1 MSVAMTVWLLLFAPA
16 TDYQADGLK
25 ALEARQYAP
34 AAQLFRQAVQA
45 DPGDYAAHFHL
56 ALAESLLGQETD
68 AVAEYQKTL
77 ELKPGLYQAEL
88 NLGILLLRMK
98 RPADAAPYLKTAV
111 DAKPKEYRAQF
122 HLAEALLGAGDA
134 AQAEPHYQLAAELD
148 PKSAAAQLGLGRTQ
162 ARQNRLS
169 AAAEHFEKAAQLD
182 PSFND
187 ALLELA
193 GLYEQ
198 NHQPEQAIAI
208 YQKFPASVAAQQ
220 RLGELFFESKR
231 FSEAVPYLEKAVQ
244 RDPTPANRLALS
256 TAYRMVKEP
265 QKSIEQLDKAVAA
278 EPSNYDLRM
287 AYGRALRDERQ
298 FIPAANQFAAA
309 SQQKP
314 GNKEVWNELAGVLTL
329 AEQYPQALAALD
341 RVHALGQE
349 IPGDYYL
356 RAIILD
362 KLHQFKPALEAY
374 RQFLASSQGRNP
386 DEEFKAR
393 QRARIIERMLSKR

>member
-1 MSVAMTVWLLLFAPA
+1 MSVAMTAWLFLFAAA

-25 ALEARQYAP
+25 ALEAKQYGP
-34 AAQLFRQAVQA
+34 AAQLFRQAIQA
-45 DPGDYAAHFHL
+45 DPNDYAAHFHL
-56 ALAESLLGQETD
+56 ALAESLLGQEAD
-68 AVAEYQKTL
+68 AIPEYQKAL

-88 NLGILLLRMK
+88 NLGILLLRVK
-98 RPADAAPYLKTAV
+98 RPGEAVPHLKTAA
-111 DAKPKEYRAQF
+111 DAKPKEYRAQW
-122 HLAEALLGAGDA
+122 HLAEALYNTGDV
-134 AQAEPHYQLAAELD
+134 AQAEQHYQTAAELD
-148 PKSAAAQLGLGRTQ
+148 AKSAAAQLGLGRTQ

-169 AAAEHFEKAAQLD
+169 EAAEHFRQAAQLD
-182 PSFND
+182 ASFND

-198 NHQPEQAIAI
+198 NHQPDQAIAI
-208 YQKFPASVAAQQ
+208 YQKFPDSVAAQE
-220 RLGELFFESKR
+220 RLGELLIESKR
-231 FSEAVPYLEKAVQ
+231 FAEAIPYLEKAVV
-244 RDPTPANRLALS
+244 RDPSAANHLALS
-256 TAYRMVKEP
+256 TAYRMNKEP
-265 QKSIEQLDKAVAA
+265 QKSIGQLEKAVAA
-278 EPSNYDLRM
+278 EPSSYDLRL

-298 FIPAANQFAAA
+298 FMPAAGQFVAAA
-309 SQQKP
+309 QQKP
-314 GNKEVWNELAGVLTL
+314 ASKEVWNELAGVLTL

-341 RVHALGQE
+341 RVHTLGQE

-374 RQFLASSQGRNP
+374 KTFLATSEGKNP

>member
-1 MSVAMTVWLLLFAPA
+1 MWAAMTAGLLLFAAA

-25 ALEARQYAP
+25 ALEAKQYAP

-45 DPGDYAAHFHL
+45 DPNDYAAHFHL
-56 ALAESLLGQETD
+56 ALAESLLGQDTD
-68 AVAEYQKTL
+68 AIAEYQKTL
-77 ELKPGLYQAEL
+77 ELKPGLYQAGL
-88 NLGILLLRMK
+88 NLGILLLRLK
-98 RPADAAPYLKTAV
+98 RPGEAAPYLKAAA
-111 DAKPKEYRAQF
+111 DAKPKEYRAQW
-122 HLAEALLGAGDA
+122 HLAEALLATDA
-134 AQAEPHYQLAAELD
+134 VAQAEQHYQAAAELD
-148 PKSAAAQLGLGRTQ
+148 AKSAAAQLGLGRTQ
-162 ARQNRLS
+162 AKQNRLNE
-169 AAAEHFEKAAQLD
+169 AAEHFQKAAQLD
-182 PSFND
+182 ASFSD

-198 NHQPEQAIAI
+198 NHQPNDAIAI
-208 YQKFPASVAAQQ
+208 YQKFPQSVPAQE
-220 RLGELFFESKR
+220 RLGELLIESQR
-231 FSEAVPYLEKAVQ
+231 FADAIPYLEKAVT
-244 RDPTPANRLALS
+244 RDPTAANRLALS
-256 TAYRMVKEP
+256 TAYRMNKEP
-265 QKSIEQLDKAVAA
+265 QKSIGQLAMAVAA

-287 AYGRALRDERQ
+287 AYGSALRDESQ
-298 FIPAANQFAAA
+298 FMPAASQFAAA

-314 GNKEVWNELAGVLTL
+314 TDKEAWNELAGVLAL

-374 RQFLASSQGRNP
+374 QKFLASSDGKNP

-393 QRARIIERMLSKR
+393 QRYRIIERMLSKR

>member
-1 MSVAMTVWLLLFAPA
+1 MWVAIAPYLLLFAAA
-16 TDYQADGLK
+16 TDYQADGIK
-25 ALEARQYAP
+25 ALEAKQYET
-34 AAQLFRQAVQA
+34 AAQLFKQAIQA
-45 DPGDYAAHFHL
+45 DPNDYAAHFQL
-56 ALAESLLGQETD
+56 ALAESLLGQQTD
-68 AVAEYQKTL
+68 AIPEYQKAL

-88 NLGILLLRMK
+88 NLGILLLRLK
-98 RPADAAPYLKTAV
+98 RPGEAEPHLKAAA
-111 DAKPKEYRAQF
+111 DAKPKEYRAQW
-122 HLAEALLGAGDA
+122 HLAEALLATGDA
-134 AQAEPHYQLAAELD
+134 AQAEQHYQAAAELD
-148 PKSAAAQLGLGRTQ
+148 AKSAAAQLGLGRTE

-169 AAAEHFEKAAQLD
+169 EAAEHFRLAAQLD
-182 PSFND
+182 ASFND

-198 NHQPEQAIAI
+198 NHQPDEAIAI
-208 YQKFPASVAAQQ
+208 YQKFPESVAAQE
-220 RLGELFFESKR
+220 RLGELLVESKR
-231 FSEAVPYLEKAVQ
+231 FAEAIPYLEKAVT

-256 TAYRMVKEP
+256 TAYRMNKEP

-278 EPSNYDLRM
+278 QPSSYDLRM

-298 FIPAANQFAAA
+298 FMPAARQFAAA
-309 SQQKP
+309 AQQKP
-314 GNKEVWNELAGVLTL
+314 ETKEVWNELAGVLTL

-356 RAIILD
+356 RAIIQD

-374 RQFLASSQGRNP
+374 RKFLASSDGKNP

-393 QRARIIERMLSKR
+393 QRARIIETMLNKR